1 MIRDTFPN
9 VSSTTNAYGLTETS
23 SVATAIG
30 GQDAIDKPTSVGPAG
45 ADGVA

>member
-9 VSSTTNAYGLTETS
+9 VSSTANAYGLTETS
-23 SVATAIG
+23 SVATVIG
-30 GQDAIDKPTSVGPAG
+30 GPGRHRQAHLGRPAR